1 MADRELTQQLSEKL
15 LQEKMFI
22 EQLFKDEL
30 TESIE
35 IIEKHISFINDK
47 NSS

>member
-1 MADRELTQQLSEKL
+1 MADRELHSNYQKNCSK
-15 LQEKMFI
+15 EKMFI

-35 IIEKHISFINDK
+35 IMKST
-47 NSS
+47 SVY